1 MERTAYRLLSAAVLV
16 GALTTASAQ
25 NEQDALRFSAIT
37 PGGTARSIGL
47 ANAFGALGADP
58 VSAAIN
64 PAGLGMYR
72 TSEISFTPS
81 LDVNTVKS
89 QYLGT
94 GSSDAKSRFY
104 FGNLALILNS
114 PAENAGSDWR
124 SSTFGVVYNRQA
136 THHWGRQAVANGVG
150 SSILDD
156 FAWQAEGT
164 RWEDVSD
171 AIPFTS
177 GLAWRTYGM
186 DLHVTPNGDTLFDSY
201 DPAFGYITERNVPVD
216 QIITIDSRGAT
227 NNTAFFYSGNYM
239 DKLYIGVSLGLVGY
253 RYNHVRIHSET
264 VGDENIDLKDLRYRE
279 ELAITGNGVDVKA
292 GAIYRFN
299 DRFRMGLAIQSPMWM
314 TMNDAYNTSMNTT
327 FRSPSPTDGR
337 SSYSAASPDGIFAY
351 KVTSPM
357 RTVLSAAYVAGEHGL
372 VSVDYEYADFS
383 RMQFRPSTR
392 LDDSYT
398 FTAENEVIRNVFRPV
413 HTIRAGTEWRS
424 NGWYFRMGWAFS
436 PDAYKTN
443 DIMHAQAMRTYAGG
457 VGYRT
462 DHLSVDLGANYIQRS
477 ANYYPYDPSIANVIR
492 EERNTVRTLL
502 TIAIRP

>member
-25 NEQDALRFSAIT
+25 NEQDALRFSSIT

-81 LDVNTVKS
+81 LDVSTVNS

-164 RWEDVSD
+164 LADDLFD
-171 AIPFTS
+171 AFPFS
-177 GLAWRTYGM
+177 AGLAYDTYGI
-186 DLHVTPNGDTLFDSY
+186 DPLDPSDSLGRSY
-201 DPAFGYITERNVPVD
+201 VPALPGGAMVD

-372 VSVDYEYADFS
+372 VSVDYEYADYS